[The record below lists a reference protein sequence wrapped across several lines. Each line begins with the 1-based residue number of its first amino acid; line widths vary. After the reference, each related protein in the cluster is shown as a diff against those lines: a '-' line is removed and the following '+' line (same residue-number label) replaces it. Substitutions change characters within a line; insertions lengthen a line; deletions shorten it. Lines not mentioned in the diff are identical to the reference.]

1 MYWTYFKREFGKKG
15 VNIGVLAGFVL
26 LLSGIKSC
34 EKIYELRLY
43 DEKRQKIK
51 RGDYIVFTAEN
62 GERLTAKVTDI
73 LRFNDFAELYAALPK
88 TKIGYKPH
96 EIADPEDMAQY
107 YAEDEIKKYGVVAL
121 KIELANRR

>member
-1 MYWTYFKREFGKKG
+1 MISAKHGNTAAVHEMRLKMLPF
-15 VNIGVLAGFVL
+15 N
-26 LLSGIKSC
+26 SIKSR

-51 RGDYIVFTAEN
+51 CGDYIVFTAEN
-62 GERLTAKVTDI
+62 GERLTTKVTDI

-88 TKIGYKPH
+88 TEIGYKPH

-107 YAEDEIKKYGVVAL
+107 YAENEI
-121 KIELANRR
+121 

>member
-1 MYWTYFKREFGKKG
+1 MTSTKSDNTVSVHEMRLKMQPFD
-15 VNIGVLAGFVL
+15 
-26 LLSGIKSC
+26 SIKSG

-51 RGDYIVFTAEN
+51 LGDYIVFTAEN
-62 GERLTAKVTDI
+62 DERLTVKVTDI
-73 LRFNDFAELYAALPK
+73 LRFNDFVKLYTVLPK
-88 TKIGYKPH
+88 TQIGYKPH

-121 KIELANRR
+121 KIELANQRR

>member
-1 MYWTYFKREFGKKG
+1 M
-15 VNIGVLAGFVL
+15 AGFVL
-26 LLSGIKSC
+26 LLSGIKSG

-51 RGDYIVFTAEN
+51 FGDYIVFTAEN
-62 GERLTAKVTDI
+62 GERLTVKVTDI
-73 LRFNDFAELYAALPK
+73 LRFNDFAELCAALPK

-107 YAEDEIKKYGVVAL
+107 YAENEIKKYGVVAL
-121 KIELANRR
+121 KIELANLR

>member
-1 MYWTYFKREFGKKG
+1 MAE
-15 VNIGVLAGFVL
+15 FVL
-26 LLSGIKSC
+26 LLSGIKSG

-43 DEKRQKIK
+43 DEKRQKIE

-73 LRFNDFAELYAALPK
+73 LRFNDFVKLYAALPK
-88 TKIGYKPH
+88 TQIGYKPN

-107 YAEDEIKKYGVVAL
+107 YAENEIKKYGVVAL
-121 KIELANRR
+121 KIELANLR